1 MTPLLTSKLAGQ
13 FVAVDPMGL
22 FMSTVQ
28 VLRQLIHSASLA
40 CFWNSFSTTKS
51 KKFQRL
57 GTAFAA
63 TRSNWDEF

>member
-1 MTPLLTSKLAGQ
+1 MQVMTPLLTSKLAGQ

-28 VLRQLIHSASLA
+28 VLQQLICNASLA
-40 CFWNSFSTTKS
+40 CFRNSFSTTKS

-63 TRSNWDEF
+63 NRSC